1 MGILEVA
8 EEIEILLPLPVF
20 YIYDFVSF
28 LCYLLPVIEE
38 HEIETDDD
46 ERNAQPLSH
55 VEHHVVFEC
64 FLVLL
69 HEFDKETE
77 GKDISQTEAEEES
90 AMQFLA
96 VILIKIDH
104 DEEQDQI
111 SYRFIEL
118 SRMTG
123 KHIYPFE
130 YECQG
135 TSVGLPIISEFI
147 RFARRMKQAVIG
159 VATAIMSTTSI

>member
-1 MGILEVA
+1 M
-8 EEIEILLPLPVF
+8 
-20 YIYDFVSF
+20 
-28 LCYLLPVIEE
+28 
-38 HEIETDDD
+38 
-46 ERNAQPLSH
+46 SH

-69 HEFDKETE
+69 HKFDKETE
-77 GKDISQTEAEEES
+77 GKDISQTESEEES

-130 YECQG
+130 YESPGYIGCFTYDFGVHQVG
-135 TSVGLPIISEFI
+135 EADEAGADRGGHRSEEHTSELQSH
-147 RFARRMKQAVIG
+147 A
-159 VATAIMSTTSI
+159 